1 VVNARPSAADER
13 PATWAQRLRS
23 LPRDARDTLFLLAVI
38 ALVLAPQL
46 PHLPLWCSAAA
57 GVVLVW
63 RGVLA
68 WRNQRLPRRHWLVLL
83 LALAVVGTWLSHR
96 TIVGREAGVTLL
108 ALLLVLKTLE
118 LRARRDAYVVF
129 FLSFFAILT
138 SFFNSQA
145 PGTAALVFAAFFGL
159 LMALVNANMPAG
171 RPPLRT
177 VAGVAGRLMLLGTP
191 LMLALFLF
199 FPRMA
204 PLWGMPSDQTR
215 GKSGLSDQMQVGTMA
230 SLALDDGIAFRVK
243 FDGAVPRAS
252 DLYFRGPVLA
262 RFDGRDWRAEVRD
275 EGFIALAGHP
285 QADFT
290 PRGAPVRY
298 EVTMEPNRRSWLFVL
313 DAAGE
318 APALPP
324 PYRVRQSAQLQWIT
338 NRPVSDILRYSAE
351 SHIQYT
357 LDPVLNETHLAR
369 YLALP
374 EGFDPRTRELGQ
386 RMRAEHPHA
395 SAEDI
400 ATLALQRLRT
410 DGFTY
415 TLDPGVYPRDTADH
429 FWFDHK
435 EGFCEHIASAFVVLM
450 RAAGVPSRIVTGY
463 QGGEMN
469 GVDGYWAVRQADA
482 HAWTE
487 IWQAGRGWIRVDP
500 TGAVMPGRIGAF
512 TRLTSTGGVGGMLA
526 NINPDVLQ
534 RMRQFWEAVDN
545 AWTQRVLNYTQ
556 GEQLDLLKK
565 LGFSAPTWQDLLRLL
580 AGVIGVGALLA
591 AVLTAVRRRR
601 VDPWVRLLHQAWQRW
616 QAAGVEAPAPGSPR
630 QLAAA
635 IAARPDVPPQAR
647 ADWLAWLDAMEHA
660 RYARPAPAKPGKTN
674 GGNGD
679 GKLGAL
685 RARLRRLPAP
695 RTSPRRST
703 RIRP

>member
-1 VVNARPSAADER
+1 
-13 PATWAQRLRS
+13 
-23 LPRDARDTLFLLAVI
+23 
-38 ALVLAPQL
+38 
-46 PHLPLWCSAAA
+46 
-57 GVVLVW
+57 
-63 RGVLA
+63 
-68 WRNQRLPRRHWLVLL
+68 
-83 LALAVVGTWLSHR
+83 
-96 TIVGREAGVTLL
+96 
-108 ALLLVLKTLE
+108 
-118 LRARRDAYVVF
+118 
-129 FLSFFAILT
+129 
-138 SFFNSQA
+138 
-145 PGTAALVFAAFFGL
+145 
-159 LMALVNANMPAG
+159 
-171 RPPLRT
+171 
-177 VAGVAGRLMLLGTP
+177 
-191 LMLALFLF
+191 
-199 FPRMA
+199 
-204 PLWGMPSDQTR
+204 
-215 GKSGLSDQMQVGTMA
+215 
-230 SLALDDGIAFRVK
+230 
-243 FDGAVPRAS
+243 
-252 DLYFRGPVLA
+252 
-262 RFDGRDWRAEVRD
+262 
-275 EGFIALAGHP
+275 
-285 QADFT
+285 
-290 PRGAPVRY
+290 
-298 EVTMEPNRRSWLFVL
+298 
-313 DAAGE
+313 
-318 APALPP
+318 
-324 PYRVRQSAQLQWIT
+324 
-338 NRPVSDILRYSAE
+338 
-351 SHIQYT
+351 
-357 LDPVLNETHLAR
+357 
-369 YLALP
+369 
-374 EGFDPRTRELGQ
+374 
-386 RMRAEHPHA
+386 
-395 SAEDI
+395 
-400 ATLALQRLRT
+400 
-410 DGFTY
+410 
-415 TLDPGVYPRDTADH
+415 
-429 FWFDHK
+429 
-435 EGFCEHIASAFVVLM
+435 
-450 RAAGVPSRIVTGY
+450 
-463 QGGEMN
+463 
-469 GVDGYWAVRQADA
+469 VDGYWAVRQADA